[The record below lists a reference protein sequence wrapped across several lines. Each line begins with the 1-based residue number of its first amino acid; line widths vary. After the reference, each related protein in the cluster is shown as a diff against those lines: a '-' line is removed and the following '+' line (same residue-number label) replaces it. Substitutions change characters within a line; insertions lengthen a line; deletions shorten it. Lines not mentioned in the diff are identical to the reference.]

1 MSISIISR
9 VVTAIKSSQSGGEHS
24 PAALAF
30 GPTTLSFSEPEQT
43 PENPPTIRFSSLN
56 TFGEKVYVDVV
67 AVGDL
72 LGSMSDLDD

>member
-1 MSISIISR
+1 MSIPIISR
-9 VVTAIKSSQSGGEHS
+9 VMSVIKPSQSGAKHS

-30 GPTTLSFSEPEQT
+30 GPTTLGFSESEQP

-56 TFGEKVYVDVV
+56 SFGEKVYVDVV

-72 LGSMSDLDD
+72 LGSMSDLDH